1 MKHALHEAA
10 AERRWYYV
18 AGEPLELWENADS
31 PFGWSDG
38 DLERYATGERWD
50 LLFNALVLATLLES
64 SPDAGA
70 PPEPAAAATR
80 PA

>member
-1 MKHALHEAA
+1 MKQGLVGGA
-10 AERRWYYV
+10 AERRCYYV
-18 AGEPLELWENADS
+18 AGQPLELWENADS

-38 DLERYATGERWD
+38 DLQRYATGERWD

-64 SPDAGA
+64 DEDPACPADSA
-70 PPEPAAAATR
+70 PPPR